1 MWKLS
6 KTKRPK
12 QKNLSKILVALE
24 ILTLDILVCMNVATS
39 AII

>member
-12 QKNLSKILVALE
+12 QKNWSKILVALE

-39 AII
+39 TII